1 MTRTTRTSRTTR
13 TPRLAIDFAP
23 RGWQRT
29 LRQLSPRWYAV
40 LAVAVA
46 VAIVATVFGYRVHAR
61 EQARQA
67 LAEHIA
73 QRDAAYARA
82 NPPVAP
88 IVVPVPQANAINAIA
103 RTLNLPWRELRD
115 ALDAA
120 AMPNVALLS
129 LAPDVNRHAVRIAA
143 ETTSPDD
150 MIVYLR
156 VLREQPFF
164 TDVQLTHHEINDQ
177 DINRPIRFQLEAAWA
192 AH

>member
-1 MTRTTRTSRTTR
+1 MTRI
-13 TPRLAIDFAP
+13 AIDFAP

-29 LRQLSPRWYAV
+29 LRHLSPRWCAV
-40 LAVAVA
+40 LALA
-46 VAIVATVFGYRVHAR
+46 VAIAMAAAVLGYRVYAR

-67 LAEHIA
+67 FAQRIA
-73 QRDAAYARA
+73 QRDAAHARA

-88 IVVPVPQANAINAIA
+88 IVIAVPQANAINAIA

-115 ALDAA
+115 ALDAC

-129 LAPDVNRHAVRIAA
+129 LAPDLNRHSVRITA

-156 VLREQPFF
+156 VLHEQPFF

-177 DINRPIRFQLEAAWA
+177 DINRPIRFQLEATWA
-192 AH
+192 AR